1 MLVVLNKTDLGAEEN
16 IKEFREKYSDKVD
29 EIVEISAATT
39 ENVDKLMYLIA
50 DTLDSIDDDYS
61 TLDEQYVYF
70 EEEKEPDFKVR
81 RENENY
87 IVEGPLIENLIYRT
101 NFEVYESVNHLQKVL
116 EDKGVIQQLKDLGIQ
131 DGDNVVI
138 GDVEFDFYE

>member
-1 MLVVLNKTDLGAEEN
+1 M
-16 IKEFREKYSDKVD
+16 
-29 EIVEISAATT
+29 
-39 ENVDKLMYLIA
+39 
-50 DTLDSIDDDYS
+50 
-61 TLDEQYVYF
+61 
-70 EEEKEPDFKVR
+70 
-81 RENENY
+81 
-87 IVEGPLIENLIYRT
+87 IENLIYRT